1 MKNKGDGG
9 GLLSIVSHLRWMN
22 PDKFASIGY
31 AKLRKMKTT
40 EISLEEAM
48 LRIGMLTSGG
58 DCQGLNAAMR
68 GVAKTLFEGRE
79 DVEIF
84 GYLDG
89 YKGLMNGDFR
99 KMYNSDFSGILNLGG
114 TILGTSR
121 MPFKEINEQADPDSN
136 YDETRLEAMVRNYKM
151 QKLDCLVSL
160 GGNGSLKTANALR
173 EAGCNVI
180 ALPKTIDNDIYGTE
194 LTFGFISAAGVATD
208 VIDGIHTTATSHGR
222 IFIIE
227 LMGHKVGWLALYA
240 GIAGGADVI
249 LIPEIPY
256 NLDSIVNAL
265 NRRSAERKR
274 FSIIVMAEG
283 AISQED
289 AKLSKEEARERIAN
303 SKFPSVTYELAHQ
316 LEERMGQ
323 EVRVTVP
330 GHYQRGGNP
339 VAYDRV
345 YASRVGVAG
354 AELILN
360 QQYGYLVGLRDD
372 ELVAFPLEEVADRLK
387 LVEPSGT
394 LVRTARDLG
403 LYMGDEDFSDD
414 GMISWPEYDVLN
426 RYDSKYSKIEDLIQR
441 FNYRPVEKRLRVE
454 IERGNILRD
463 DEEEVVVDKESKEQ
477 GKED

>member
-1 MKNKGDGG
+1 
-9 GLLSIVSHLRWMN
+9 
-22 PDKFASIGY
+22 
-31 AKLRKMKTT
+31 
-40 EISLEEAM
+40 M

-84 GYLDG
+84 GYIDG
-89 YKGLMNGDFR
+89 YKGLMNGDYR
-99 KMYNSDFSGILNLGG
+99 KMSNSDFSGILNLGG

-121 MPFKEINEQADPDSN
+121 MPFKEINDQADPDSN
-136 YDETRLEAMVRNYKM
+136 YQETRLEAMVRNYKM
-151 QKLDCLVSL
+151 QKLDCLVTL
-160 GGNGSLKTANALR
+160 GGNGSLKSANALS

-194 LTFGFISAAGVATD
+194 LTFGFISAAGVGTD

-256 NLDSIVNAL
+256 SLDSIVGAL

-274 FSIIVMAEG
+274 FSIIAMAEG
-283 AISQED
+283 ALSQED
-289 AKLSKEEARERIAN
+289 AKLSKDEVSKRIAN
-303 SKFPSVTYELAHQ
+303 SKFPSNTYELAHQ

-360 QQYGYLVGLRDD
+360 QQYGYLVGMRDE
-372 ELVAFPLEEVADRLK
+372 ELVAFPLNEVADRLK
-387 LVEPSGT
+387 YVEPSGT

-403 LYMGDEDFSDD
+403 LYLGDEEFSEE
-414 GMISWPEYDVLN
+414 GVITWPEYDVLN
-426 RYDSKYSKIEDLIQR
+426 RYESKYTKIEDMIQR
-441 FNYRPVEKRLRVE
+441 MNYRPVEKRLRVE
-454 IERGNILRD
+454 LEHERRRKDNKV
-463 DEEEVVVDKESKEQ
+463 EEEVIVEKDAKRSGKGSKDS
-477 GKED
+477 GKDSKKSGKDD